1 MIKDNIDKVNK
12 KIRAVCSRINYNPEE
27 IVLVGIS
34 KYADVS
40 LMNEAI
46 AAGLIHIGE
55 NRVQDAKQ
63 KFSELIAGHPIVR
76 HMVGHLQ
83 TNKVKTAVEIF
94 DLIESVDSV
103 KLAQE
108 IQKQAEKSNKK
119 ISVLAQVNVSG
130 EEQKSGMAP
139 DEIDEFIKQVVE
151 FDHITVQGLM
161 TIGPLTEDRD
171 VVRDC
176 FRRLKIIFDQIKNQ
190 YYSDQ
195 RLEMKYLSMGMS
207 GDFEMAIEEG
217 ANMVRIGRAIFH
229 GE

>member
-12 KIRAVCSRINYNPEE
+12 KIRAVCSKIDFNPEK
-27 IVLVGIS
+27 IILVGIS

-40 LMNEAI
+40 LINEALK
-46 AAGLIHIGE
+46 AGLTHIGE
-55 NRVQDAKQ
+55 NRVQDAKS
-63 KFSELIAGHPIVR
+63 KFSEIIAGRSVIR

-94 DLIESVDSV
+94 DLIESVDSI
-103 KLAQE
+103 KLAIE
-108 IQKQAEKSNKK
+108 IQKQAEKLGKK
-119 ISVLAQVNVSG
+119 MSVLAQVNVSG

-139 DEIDEFIKQVVE
+139 EEVDGFIKQVGKL
-151 FDHITVQGLM
+151 DHIYLQGLM
-161 TIGPLTEDRD
+161 TIGPLTEDQKVIRA
-171 VVRDC
+171 C
-176 FRRLKIIFDQIKNQ
+176 FRNLKKIFDQIKNQ
-190 YYSDQ
+190 YHLDQ

-217 ANMVRIGRAIFH
+217 ANMIRIGRAIFH